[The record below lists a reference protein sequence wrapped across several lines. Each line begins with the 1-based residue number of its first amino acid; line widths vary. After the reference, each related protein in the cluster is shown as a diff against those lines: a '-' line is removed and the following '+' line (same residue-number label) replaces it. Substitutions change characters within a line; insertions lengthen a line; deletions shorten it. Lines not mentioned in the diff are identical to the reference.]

1 MLLDINTKAG
11 RRDMFK
17 LTNENANLQKESTK
31 ITNYLL
37 LMCSHNSHKADFGDS
52 TGNKKK
58 YIQ

>member
-1 MLLDINTKAG
+1 MLLDINTKAS

-17 LTNENANLQKESTK
+17 LTNENASLQKESTK
-31 ITNYLL
+31 IINYLL
-37 LMCSHNSHKADFGDS
+37 FMCSHISHKADFRDS

>member
-17 LTNENANLQKESTK
+17 LTNENAKLQKESTK
-31 ITNYLL
+31 IINYLL
-37 LMCSHNSHKADFGDS
+37 LMCSHNSHKVDFGDS
-52 TGNKKK
+52 TDNEKK